1 MKKLIFTIMFATV
14 GISVW
19 GQLKGID
26 TYQRTKDI
34 NDLFDKDGIRFYHK
48 SSQEAY
54 FGYSCYVFLEP
65 DEEGNYLFI
74 EDDCRITEQNAI
86 DIFNEL
92 VSVLKSNGADLN
104 DYIELTGTDTLTIEN
119 VLNSLIMGNDFI
131 YAYYKIGVSVIF
143 FSADSYS
150 VELQMMDRKAK
161 RSFRLT
167 R

>member
-1 MKKLIFTIMFATV
+1 MKKLIFTIMFTTV

-74 EDDCRITEQNAI
+74 EDDCTVSEQNAI
-86 DIFNEL
+86 DVFNEL
-92 VSVLKSNGADLN
+92 ASVLKSNDIDL
-104 DYIELTGTDTLTIEN
+104 DDFIELTGTDKLTIEN
-119 VLNSLIMGNDFI
+119 VLNSVILGNDLIF
-131 YAYYKIGVSVIF
+131 AYYKIGVSSIF
-143 FSADSYS
+143 FTADSYS
-150 VELQMMDRKAK
+150 VELKMMDRKSR